1 MTLSEFLSER
11 GLTDERFAQSVGVS
25 RTTVLRWRNG
35 LIPERETM
43 SRIVEATD
51 GEVTPNDFY
60 GVATAHPISPEKEQA
75 A

>member
-11 GLTDERFAQSVGVS
+11 GLTDERFAQSVGVT

-35 LIPERETM
+35 LLPERDTM
-43 SRIVEATD
+43 ARIVEATD
-51 GEVTPNDFY
+51 GAVTPNDFY
-60 GVATAHPISPEKEQA
+60 GLTDRDHSTTNEPEA

>member
-43 SRIVEATD
+43 TRIVEATD

-60 GVATAHPISPEKEQA
+60 GVATAHPSTTTEPEA